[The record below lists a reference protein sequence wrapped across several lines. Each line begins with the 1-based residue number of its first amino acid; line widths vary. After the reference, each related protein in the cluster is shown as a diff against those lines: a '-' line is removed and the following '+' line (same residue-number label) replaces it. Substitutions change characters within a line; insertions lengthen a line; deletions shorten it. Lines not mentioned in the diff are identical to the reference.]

1 MSVFKFKK
9 FDIEQQGCAQKVGTD
24 SMVLGAF
31 AEYKDPE
38 RILDIGT
45 GNGVIALMMAQKFR
59 NAEITGIEIQKE
71 CAELAQ
77 FNFDNSRFKDRVCVL
92 NADVNNCVFTK
103 KFDLIIS
110 NPPFFENATES
121 SRIERTTARHQTTL
135 NLFQLMYFAKN
146 NLNAQGAIWLIVPQE
161 STKKLMNY
169 SNESGLVLTKRIKVL
184 GKPTHHKRDILVF
197 VKTNIVSS
205 CTSRSFA
212 IRDSEGNYTEE
223 YKTKTIDFHH
233 SRL

>member
-1 MSVFKFKK
+1 MSVFRFKE

-31 AEYKDPE
+31 VEYNDPN

-45 GNGVIALMMAQKFR
+45 GNGVLALMMAQKFR
-59 NAEITGIEIQKE
+59 NAEITGVEIQKG

-77 FNFDNSRFKDRVCVL
+77 YNFKNSQFKNRVHVL
-92 NADVNNCVFTK
+92 NADVNKCEFTK

-110 NPPFFENATES
+110 NPPFFENAMES
-121 SRIERTTARHQTTL
+121 YRIERTTARHQTSL
-135 NLFQLMYFAKN
+135 NLFQLMNFAKN
-146 NLNAQGAIWLIVPQE
+146 NLNPQGAIWFIVPHE
-161 STKKLMNY
+161 STKKLMDY
-169 SNESGLVLTKRIKVL
+169 ANECDLMITQKIEIFGRTS
-184 GKPTHHKRDILVF
+184 HHKRDILVF
-197 VKTNIVSS
+197 VKINNTSS
-205 CTSRSFA
+205 CNSQSFT

-223 YKTKTIDFHH
+223 YKAKTIDFHH